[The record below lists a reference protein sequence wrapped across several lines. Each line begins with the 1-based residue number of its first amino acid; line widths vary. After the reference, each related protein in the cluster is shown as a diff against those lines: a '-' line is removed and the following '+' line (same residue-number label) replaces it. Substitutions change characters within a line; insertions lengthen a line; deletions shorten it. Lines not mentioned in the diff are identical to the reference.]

1 MGCSEIEFNVMMG
14 VISFLFVFAFCPVML
29 LVYLYFVKRLTF
41 VSIPRD
47 QMGSEYGSS
56 DEWKAGQ
63 GGGGGGFDDVPR
75 VG

>member
-47 QMGSEYGSS
+47 QMGSEYSSS
-56 DEWKAGQ
+56 DESASQ
-63 GGGGGGFDDVPR
+63 GRSSSLEPPERPR
-75 VG
+75 AR